1 MIGDWKERKRGQ
13 GERMKAALSSLLA
26 FSACAV
32 VLTVSAQTKDFPA
45 RPVRVVVPVPPGGSL
60 DVMARIFSPKWGE
73 IMGQNVVI
81 DYRPGANTIVGSEHV
96 ARAQPDGYTL
106 LINTLPFVVN
116 PALYPKM
123 PFDVERDF
131 APVSYIGSSPFVLV
145 VHPSIPARSVK
156 ELVALARAHPGR
168 LNYSSAGNG
177 SNLHVAAELF
187 KNLTGANIVHVPY
200 GGGGPALIAILNGEA
215 GVSFLS
221 LVAVTGHV
229 ATGRMRA
236 LGITTAKRSK
246 VMPELAT
253 IAEQGVPGYDFGA
266 WFGLYAPA
274 ATSAALIKTLNG
286 TITRALRD
294 PALAERFD
302 KEGAVIV
309 AGSPADLAAH
319 VKAELALW
327 AKVVKSAGL
336 RID

>member
-1 MIGDWKERKRGQ
+1 
-13 GERMKAALSSLLA
+13 MKTMLASLMAAGACAAALAA
-26 FSACAV
+26 F
-32 VLTVSAQTKDFPA
+32 AQPKDFPA

-60 DVMARIFSPKWGE
+60 DVMSRIFSPKWGE
-73 IMGQNVVI
+73 IMGQNVII
-81 DYRPGANTIVGSEHV
+81 DYRPGANTIVGSELV
-96 ARAQPDGYTL
+96 ARAAPDGYTL

-116 PALYPKM
+116 PALYPKL
-123 PFDVERDF
+123 PFDTGRDF

-145 VHPSIPARSVK
+145 VHPSIPAKSVK
-156 ELVALARAHPGR
+156 ELIALAKTHPGK

-221 LVAVTGHV
+221 LVAAAGHV

-236 LGITTAKRSK
+236 LGITTARRSNT
-246 VMPELAT
+246 MPQLPT

-274 ATSAALIKTLNG
+274 ATPAPVIKTLNE
-286 TITRALRD
+286 TITRAMRD
-294 PALAERFD
+294 PGLAGRFD
-302 KEGAVIV
+302 KEGAIIV

>member
-1 MIGDWKERKRGQ
+1 
-13 GERMKAALSSLLA
+13 
-26 FSACAV
+26 
-32 VLTVSAQTKDFPA
+32 
-45 RPVRVVVPVPPGGSL
+45 
-60 DVMARIFSPKWGE
+60 
-73 IMGQNVVI
+73 
-81 DYRPGANTIVGSEHV
+81 
-96 ARAQPDGYTL
+96 
-106 LINTLPFVVN
+106 
-116 PALYPKM
+116 M
-123 PFDVERDF
+123 PFDTARDF

-145 VHPSIPARSVK
+145 VHPSIPAKSVK
-156 ELVALARAHPGR
+156 ELIALAKAHPGK

-187 KNLTGANIVHVPY
+187 KNLTGTNIVHVPY

-246 VMPELAT
+246 VMPQLAT
-253 IAEQGVPGYDFGA
+253 IAEQGVAGYDFGA
-266 WFGLYAPA
+266 WFGVYAPA
-274 ATSAALIKTLNG
+274 ATPAPVIRTLNE
-286 TITRALRD
+286 TITRAMRD
-294 PALAERFD
+294 PGLAERFD

-319 VKAELALW
+319 VKSELALW

>member
-1 MIGDWKERKRGQ
+1 MKRVLAGLAVAIGC
-13 GERMKAALSSLLA
+13 A
-26 FSACAV
+26 ACA
-32 VLTVSAQTKDFPA
+32 SAWAQPREYPA
-45 RPVRVVVPVPPGGSL
+45 RPVRLVVPVPPGGSL
-60 DVMARIFSPKWGE
+60 DVMARILSPKWGE
-73 IMGQNVVI
+73 VMGQNVVI

-96 ARAQPDGYTL
+96 ARAPADGYTL

-123 PFDVERDF
+123 PFDTARDF
-131 APVSYIGSSPFVLV
+131 APVSLLGSSPFVLV
-145 VHPSIPARSVK
+145 VHPSVPAKSVK
-156 ELVALARAHPGR
+156 ELVALAKARPGE

-221 LVAVTGHV
+221 LVAVTGHI

-246 VMPELAT
+246 VMPQLPT
-253 IAEQGVPGYDFGA
+253 IAEQGVPRYDFGA
-266 WFGLYAPA
+266 WFGVYAPA
-274 ATSAALIKTLNG
+274 ATPAPVVKTLNDA
-286 TITRALRD
+286 ISRALND
-294 PALAERFD
+294 PVLAERFD

-309 AGSPADLAAH
+309 GGSPSVLAAH

-327 AKVVKSAGL
+327 ANVVKSAGL